1 MSDFSGTRFL
11 IIDDDQTSIAVL
23 RSLLLALGAEAGVI
37 MDVHDIQEN
46 LQTLDQQP
54 DAVFLD
60 LEMPFT
66 NGYEI
71 LQMIQVDPFFDG
83 VPVVA
88 YTTHLSH
95 MNEARDAGFHS
106 YLGKPIDKQAFPGQL
121 ADILRSQPVWSAR

>member
-66 NGYEI
+66 NG
-71 LQMIQVDPFFDG
+71 
-83 VPVVA
+83 
-88 YTTHLSH
+88 TKSS
-95 MNEARDAGFHS
+95 R
-106 YLGKPIDKQAFPGQL
+106 
-121 ADILRSQPVWSAR
+121 